1 LVRRAAFLPALLGA
15 LAMGC
20 GASTVDAAEIEGQI
34 EQQLST
40 ATAKVASVSCPD
52 DVESE
57 DGQTFECRA
66 ELEGGGEAV
75 VVVTEHDRGDFTYE
89 VKPGTMRLAGSSVE
103 AYLER
108 SLPAGTEVTCAEE
121 ITVIAGQT
129 VDCDSV
135 TAGGR
140 PATVSLTWA
149 DDAGKVEPGSV
160 ETG

>member
-1 LVRRAAFLPALLGA
+1 
-15 LAMGC
+15 
-20 GASTVDAAEIEGQI
+20 
-34 EQQLST
+34 
-40 ATAKVASVSCPD
+40 VASVSCPD

-66 ELEGGGEAV
+66 ELEGGGDAV
-75 VVVTEHDRGDFTYE
+75 VVVTEQDDDDFTYE
-89 VKPGTMRLAGSSVE
+89 VKPGTMRLAGSSVA

-108 SLPAGTEVTCAEE
+108 SLPQGTQVTCADE

-129 VDCDSV
+129 VDCDAV

-140 PATVSLTWA
+140 SATVSLTWA

-160 ETG
+160 ESG